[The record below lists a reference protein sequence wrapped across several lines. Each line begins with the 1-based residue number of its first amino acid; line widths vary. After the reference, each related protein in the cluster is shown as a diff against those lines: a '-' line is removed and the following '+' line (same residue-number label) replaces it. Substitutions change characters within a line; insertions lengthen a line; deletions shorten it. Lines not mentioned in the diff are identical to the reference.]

1 MVASLSLLT
10 FATSPTTF
18 LNAPWKMPKRSDFL
32 KLTVLPSVKT
42 TEGWNTPKY
51 SLNRWPLL
59 KVHHWAIILR
69 FFVLGVFMCG
79 PVFCPCLSVSVY
91 ICLCLLCA
99 LCLFVF
105 IVFMCWSSLH
115 MVANFRRCWK
125 VQRQQLCL
133 GTLPTWG
140 SAQPRCK
147 VNSFNFLHPSFR
159 RN

>member
-1 MVASLSLLT
+1 MFCNSETDPLSWPSDYHNCAL
-10 FATSPTTF
+10 S
-18 LNAPWKMPKRSDFL
+18 NNHHNWKVIMM
-32 KLTVLPSVKT
+32 T
-42 TEGWNTPKY
+42 TEGWSTPKY